1 MSKYILDPCVEDEL
15 RNIWDYI
22 AQENPTAAT
31 AVVEGAFET
40 FRILAESPHIGV
52 ARKFRNPK
60 LRGIRS
66 IPVTGFPNYL
76 VFCRVGAGVLQVHH
90 VYHGTRDLNALFDAL

>member
-1 MSKYILDPCVEDEL
+1 MYNYLLDPCIEDEL

-22 AQENPTAAT
+22 AQDNAQAAT
-31 AVVEGAFET
+31 AVFESAFET

-52 ARKFRNPK
+52 LRKFRNPR

-66 IPVTGFPNYL
+66 MPVTGFPNYL
-76 VFCRVGAGVLQVHH
+76 VFYRVIAGVLQIHH
-90 VYHGTRDLNALFDAL
+90 VYHGARDLNALFGNA